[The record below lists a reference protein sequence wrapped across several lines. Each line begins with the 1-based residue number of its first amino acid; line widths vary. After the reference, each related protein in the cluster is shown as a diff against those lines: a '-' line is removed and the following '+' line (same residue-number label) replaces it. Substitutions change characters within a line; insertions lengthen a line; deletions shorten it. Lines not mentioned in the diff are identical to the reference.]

1 MNFLDPESV
10 LREFGLYG
18 ALDVADFGAGAGH
31 VSLAAA
37 KRLEDGRLFAVDIEK
52 EMLRRLV
59 AEAGQQGMRN
69 LHGVWGDAASHKGV
83 PLADETLDRALVINM
98 LHAAHDRDALV
109 KEAHR
114 LLRPDGL
121 VLLVDWHKDAAF
133 GPHDHHRVT
142 PEVALAIF
150 RRHGF
155 EKERD
160 IRAGDFHYG
169 MIFKKK

>member
-1 MNFLDPESV
+1 MKFLDPESV

-31 VSLAAA
+31 ISLVAA

-52 EMLRRLV
+52 DMLRRLV
-59 AEAGQQGMRN
+59 SEAGHSGLRN
-69 LHGVWGDAASHKGV
+69 LHSVWGDVASHKGV
-83 PLADETLDRALVINM
+83 PLADETLDRVLVIST
-98 LHAAHDRDALV
+98 LHAAHDRDALI

-114 LLRPDGL
+114 LLRPEGL
-121 VLLVDWHKDAAF
+121 VLLVDWHTDADF
-133 GPHDHHRVT
+133 GPHEHHRVA
-142 PEVALAIF
+142 PDVALSLF

-160 IRAGDFHYG
+160 VNAGDFHYG
-169 MIFKKK
+169 MILRKK